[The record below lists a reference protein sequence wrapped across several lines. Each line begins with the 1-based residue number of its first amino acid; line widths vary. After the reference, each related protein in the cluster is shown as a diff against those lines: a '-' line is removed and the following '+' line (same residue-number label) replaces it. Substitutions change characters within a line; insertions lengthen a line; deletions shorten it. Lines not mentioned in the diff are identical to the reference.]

1 MGKRDYLQILL
12 SIPIIKE
19 VKILYVPL
27 VMHIY
32 PYSDS
37 SPPKIILLPDAGI
50 TLCSLLVIVYGINP
64 DADYVVGETVKTKY
78 MERWE
83 EDPDFVTVIGSNNT

>member
-1 MGKRDYLQILL
+1 
-12 SIPIIKE
+12 
-19 VKILYVPL
+19 
-27 VMHIY
+27 MHIY

-37 SPPKIILLPDAGI
+37 STPKIILLPDAGI

>member
-1 MGKRDYLQILL
+1 MFSFSNSVWNQ
-12 SIPIIKE
+12 
-19 VKILYVPL
+19 
-27 VMHIY
+27 
-32 PYSDS
+32 
-37 SPPKIILLPDAGI
+37 
-50 TLCSLLVIVYGINP
+50 P